1 MQSADSGETRAP
13 FVDLREY
20 LALFLAP
27 TLTVGLAVLAL
38 GGRQNLL
45 AGSFLGA
52 MFGAM
57 LVGYRRLFHAVRTD
71 EGIERRLTEV
81 DDSPEGNRW
90 VRLSVALDERY
101 DETYDPIL
109 AVVFAVIGLGALAAI
124 PFIEGSPR
132 TLIQLALLGLF
143 GITTSLM
150 TAGFALSR

>member
-1 MQSADSGETRAP
+1 MRAP

-20 LALFLAP
+20 LALLLAP

-38 GGRQNLL
+38 GGRENLL
-45 AGSFLGA
+45 AGSLVGA

-81 DDSPEGNRW
+81 GDTPEENEW
-90 VRLSVALDERY
+90 VRLSETLDELYDERY
-101 DETYDPIL
+101 DPVLAVAL
-109 AVVFAVIGLGALAAI
+109 AVVGLGAFAAV
-124 PFIEGSPR
+124 PLSDGTPR
-132 TLIQLALLGLF
+132 TAVRLALLGLF